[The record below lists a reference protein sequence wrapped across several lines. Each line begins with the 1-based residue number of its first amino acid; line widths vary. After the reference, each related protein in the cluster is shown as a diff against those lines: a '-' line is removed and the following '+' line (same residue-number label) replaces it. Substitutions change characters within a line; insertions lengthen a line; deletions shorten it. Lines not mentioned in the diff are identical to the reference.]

1 MKQKKRKRLLNLL
14 VTLAMVTGLMQGI
27 SLTAY
32 ADGEHTHD
40 GVTFVEWTDALAQ
53 EQWDNS
59 GRTAANSLPVEAGNY
74 YLTQDV
80 MLTDQW
86 NVPFGTTNLCLG
98 GKTITGNL
106 SESANHDY
114 SVVYIE
120 GGSTLNLCD
129 DEEGAGKIVS
139 EEYTFTEEGRKFT
152 VMVTDVHVYS
162 STFNM
167 YGGTLCATD
176 GKQIVNGVVVNGGTF
191 TMAGG
196 TIRGARLSGV
206 FVGSRRGV
214 FTMNGGTITGNRA
227 LHGGGVA
234 VDENGVFTMNG
245 GSIAG
250 NEAFAIETKDAGY
263 KGGQGGGVYVEAG
276 GVFTMNGGSIT
287 GNDAQRHGGGVY
299 NKGTFRISGAPE
311 ISGNTHTHDP
321 VDPCADNVYLERDK
335 VVNVAGELTGAKPI
349 GITMQGEDVFTSGEA
364 SGYKAKFASDYEEFT
379 VAVKGKELMLQHLR
393 HSMSYEASGA
403 TVTAECAWP
412 DSCSLPGGKVA
423 LTIKAPARTTYGGE
437 GSAAATLEGLDNFNE
452 ACGLSLAAADIRYYK
467 ARKNG
472 STYTKDGDALGA
484 APSDAG
490 DFLAEMPVPINGE
503 GACVYATVSYT
514 IAKAASVVTKAP
526 AARKL
531 TYTEMA
537 QKLVTKGEAAGG
549 TMQYALGTET
559 EATDPFTA
567 AIPTGTNVG
576 TYYVWYKVVGDSQHT
591 DSEPACVRVEIE
603 KGVSLSLSEKKL
615 LVGQEFALTAKVT
628 PDDAA
633 DKTVTWSSSR
643 PEVATVSKDGVVKT
657 VRAGSCVITAALKN
671 GAKAKCR
678 ITVKSRYVYQC
689 EKNGVFRYT
698 VSAKI
703 IRQLRKEGW
712 SCQKVFRA
720 AGKSGNKVYWVYN
733 RKTKRFCWT
742 SDRAYALREKKAG
755 NKAGLA
761 FYASESKECPVYEL
775 CLEGKRPTY
784 FYTMKRAEAK
794 AMKKAGWTYKGIAFY
809 SEPRAL

>member
-1 MKQKKRKRLLNLL
+1 
-14 VTLAMVTGLMQGI
+14 
-27 SLTAY
+27 
-32 ADGEHTHD
+32 
-40 GVTFVEWTDALAQ
+40 
-53 EQWDNS
+53 
-59 GRTAANSLPVEAGNY
+59 
-74 YLTQDV
+74 
-80 MLTDQW
+80 
-86 NVPFGTTNLCLG
+86 
-98 GKTITGNL
+98 
-106 SESANHDY
+106 
-114 SVVYIE
+114 
-120 GGSTLNLCD
+120 
-129 DEEGAGKIVS
+129 
-139 EEYTFTEEGRKFT
+139 
-152 VMVTDVHVYS
+152 
-162 STFNM
+162 
-167 YGGTLCATD
+167 
-176 GKQIVNGVVVNGGTF
+176 
-191 TMAGG
+191 
-196 TIRGARLSGV
+196 
-206 FVGSRRGV
+206 
-214 FTMNGGTITGNRA
+214 MNGGTITGNRA

-490 DFLAEMPVPINGE
+490 DFLAEMPVPIDGE

-514 IAKAASVVTKAP
+514 IAKAASVVTKVP

-567 AIPTGTNVG
+567 SIPTGTNVG

-628 PDDAA
+628 PDNAA

-678 ITVKSRYVYQC
+678 ITVKSRYVSQC
-689 EKNGVFRYT
+689 EKNGVYRYT
-698 VSAKI
+698 TSKTTVKELKA
-703 IRQLRKEGW
+703 EGW
-712 SCQKVFRA
+712 SYKKAFRA
-720 AGKSGNKVYWVYN
+720 AGKSVHPIYWIYD
-733 RKTKRFCWT
+733 KATKRYRYT
-742 SDRAYALREKKAG
+742 ADRSLAISAKKAG
-755 NKAGLA
+755 NTAVLA
-761 FYASESKECPVYEL
+761 FYGSDSTSIPVYEL
-775 CLEGKRPTY
+775 VKEGKRTTY
-784 FYTMKRAEAK
+784 YYTTSKSVVK
-794 AMKKAGWTYKGIAFY
+794 KMKKQGWKYSGIKWHAELTTL
-809 SEPRAL
+809 S